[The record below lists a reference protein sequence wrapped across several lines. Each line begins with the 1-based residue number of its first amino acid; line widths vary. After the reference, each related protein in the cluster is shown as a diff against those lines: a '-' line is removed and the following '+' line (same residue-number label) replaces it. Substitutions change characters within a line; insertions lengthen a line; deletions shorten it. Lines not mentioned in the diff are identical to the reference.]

1 MSVRSFLPALP
12 TVLLFAGF
20 TAVEVCAAQSTVDI
34 LYVQQNSSILTYDVD
49 RETLQAAPV
58 GQALAAPGGAA
69 FVRVFPAPNGHF
81 LYILSQTQPSGEQTL
96 SVYATDEVGVPQTP
110 PVQTL
115 GPAAISSFALDP
127 NERFAYLFTEHT
139 NAKSESTYD
148 LKLYAV
154 NSKNGKLQSP
164 QVEAT
169 YSENSYC
176 GPSFNTFSPGGN
188 RLFDEVACEYP
199 DSSSVIYYARA
210 VDPETG
216 QLGPDVQFFA
226 VNDAFGS
233 NADEVTI
240 TPNTIIDFQQ
250 QFSPFQESLVVYP
263 LERNPKTPLINCT
276 SSMLAACGEAG
287 SYLADPLGKYLV
299 MELGSNSEIV
309 RIDLASQQ
317 IVDTGSTIPT
327 TQQPFFSPDD
337 RLLYGLSYDLQGD
350 ATIQI
355 YGFDRESGQLTTG
368 GQISVAP
375 TLWNVL
381 PAVRE

>member
-154 NSKNGKLQSP
+154 NSKNGKTP
-164 QVEAT
+164 
-169 YSENSYC
+169 
-176 GPSFNTFSPGGN
+176 
-188 RLFDEVACEYP
+188 VA
-199 DSSSVIYYARA
+199 
-210 VDPETG
+210 
-216 QLGPDVQFFA
+216 
-226 VNDAFGS
+226 
-233 NADEVTI
+233 
-240 TPNTIIDFQQ
+240 
-250 QFSPFQESLVVYP
+250 
-263 LERNPKTPLINCT
+263 
-276 SSMLAACGEAG
+276 
-287 SYLADPLGKYLV
+287 
-299 MELGSNSEIV
+299 
-309 RIDLASQQ
+309 
-317 IVDTGSTIPT
+317 
-327 TQQPFFSPDD
+327 
-337 RLLYGLSYDLQGD
+337 
-350 ATIQI
+350 
-355 YGFDRESGQLTTG
+355 TG
-368 GQISVAP
+368 GSDLLGEFLLRAIVQHV
-375 TLWNVL
+375 
-381 PAVRE
+381 